1 MSYENKDNKDN
12 KQNNQNN
19 QYSYGI
25 HNDYSDSSLEGPIT
39 HQYENKHNPS
49 LRDIYALLG
58 AMQRQLDNI
67 EHKQATQIKAFT
79 KNDLGEPDYD
89 GHRAYHSRS
98 NKANENLEKYKTGL
112 TKSLLEWIMKGGI
125 AIMGLGII
133 SLIGNRLGD
142 IIK

>member
-1 MSYENKDNKDN
+1 MSYEHKENKD
-12 KQNNQNN
+12 KQNNQYN
-19 QYSYGI
+19 YGI
-25 HNDYSDSSLEGPIT
+25 HNDYSDSSLEGSSA

>member
-1 MSYENKDNKDN
+1 MSYENKDNKD
-12 KQNNQNN
+12 KQNNQYN
-19 QYSYGI
+19 YGI
-25 HNDYSDSSLEGPIT
+25 HNDYSDSSLEGSSA
-39 HQYENKHNPS
+39 HQYESKHNPS

>member
-1 MSYENKDNKDN
+1 MSYEKNKE
-12 KQNNQNN
+12 NQSNQSNHN
-19 QYSYGI
+19 QYSYGV
-25 HNDYSDSSLEGPIT
+25 HNEYSDSSLEGSGA
-39 HQYENKHNPS
+39 HQYESKHNPS

-58 AMQRQLDNI
+58 AMQRQLDSI

-98 NKANENLEKYKTGL
+98 NKADENLEKYKTGL